1 MRIPILILAA
11 MNGVSKRLLLL
22 VLLCAFVFFL
32 RAQEKFRVMFYNVEN
47 LYDTKDNPATN
58 DDEFTPGGQLHWTNY
73 RYWQKLHNISK
84 AISSVGEGYPPAIVG
99 LCEVENDSV
108 LYHLTK
114 RTALQKHKYEYVIT
128 RSKDLR
134 GSNVALLYQRD
145 QIKIVSR
152 KSYTPDLGDS
162 VRSTRDILHVTG
174 KVINGTLLDVF
185 VCHFPSRREGIRK
198 TRPHRIKCAQL
209 LRHKVDSVLHLRKG
223 ANIIIMGDFNDYPND
238 VSMSEVLG
246 GKRIESDISA
256 KGLYNLLYDRIDKKG
271 AGSYKYKGKWGFIDQ
286 IVVNGNL
293 LEKGGKVFVKD
304 KTVHVFSAEFLL
316 EADNKKYGGQKPFRT
331 YSGFKYLGGYSDH
344 LPIYMDLLISP

>member
-1 MRIPILILAA
+1 MQIPILILVA
-11 MNGVSKRLLLL
+11 MNGVSKRLLFL
-22 VLLCAFVFFL
+22 VLLCVFVFFL

-58 DDEFTPGGQLHWTNY
+58 DDEFTPGGQLHWTSY

-84 AISSVGEGYPPAIVG
+84 VISSVGEGYPPAIVG

-174 KVINGTLLDVF
+174 KVVNGTLLDVF

-209 LRHKVDSVLHLRKG
+209 LKHKVDSVLHLRKG
-223 ANIIIMGDFNDYPND
+223 ANVIIMGDFNDYPND

-286 IVVNGNL
+286 IVVNRNL